1 MASTDN
7 ITTTFSDKL
16 KEETKEKH
24 KILDTHPFVKS
35 IFAKS
40 SESSESSE
48 SSITNTTTGYYL
60 DLHLIILNEIKL
72 ILKEKS
78 GEFPEYFKF
87 FNKDYHQQHE
97 VTDNLL
103 NYKSVILLINK
114 LHIDAY
120 NKELLLSHMYIWW
133 LGVLYGGQM
142 IKRSIIKKNP
152 DLSEY
157 TSLIFDFECNVKEFI
172 VDFKNY
178 LDDTVIHKDEF
189 IENVNIVYTFIKN
202 VFDEIQ
208 LNEMELE
215 IKYN

>member
-7 ITTTFSDKL
+7 ITTTKTFSDKL

-35 IFAKS
+35 IFAKL
-40 SESSESSE
+40 SESSESS
-48 SSITNTTTGYYL
+48 TGNNTTTGYYL
-60 DLHLIILNEIKL
+60 DLHLTMLNEIKL

-157 TSLIFDFECNVKEFI
+157 TSLIFDFDCNVKEFI

-202 VFDEIQ
+202 VFDEIK

-215 IKYN
+215 MS

>member
-1 MASTDN
+1 MGTTGITD
-7 ITTTFSDKL
+7 TDTVTFSSKL

-35 IFAKS
+35 IFTKTNPTGS
-40 SESSESSE
+40 TPIKE
-48 SSITNTTTGYYL
+48 NTTTGYYL

-72 ILKEKS
+72 ILKERS
-78 GEFPEYFKF
+78 GEFPEYFGV

-97 VTDNLL
+97 VTNNLL

-114 LHIDAY
+114 IHIDAY

-152 DLSEY
+152 DLLEY
-157 TSLIFDFECNVKEFI
+157 TSLIFDFDCNVKEFI
-172 VDFKNY
+172 IDFKDY
-178 LDDTVIHKDEF
+178 LDITIIHKDEF

-202 VFDEIQ
+202 VFDEI
-208 LNEMELE
+208 NGIE
-215 IKYN
+215 